1 MKRWLATLLQKGGEA
16 MGNRRRRQL
25 LRVALCFIVILAIAL
40 YLAPKAC

>member
-1 MKRWLATLLQKGGEA
+1 

-25 LRVALCFIVILAIAL
+25 LRVALCIIVILAIAL